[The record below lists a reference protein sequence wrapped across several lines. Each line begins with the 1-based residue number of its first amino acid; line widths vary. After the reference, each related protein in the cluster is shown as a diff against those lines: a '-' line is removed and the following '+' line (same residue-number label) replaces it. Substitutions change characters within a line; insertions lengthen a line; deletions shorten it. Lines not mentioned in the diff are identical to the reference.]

1 MYAFHQKGP
10 LALDGVG
17 PGLVGRFAAA
27 HIGAENVFRPGME
40 ADGAGIGKARAAPVG
55 EKAAD
60 AGDDLMLAAGKAPQH
75 VQGVRIV
82 SGFAQDVVAQGHHG
96 VGGQDQ
102 VVGPGIRRGGHGPRF
117 GRSGTQG
124 VGGGRFPVFGA
135 RFHPGGPD
143 DGIGQAP
150 FIHELAASRRGRSQ
164 HQPDAGPQ
172 EEKGLE
178 RGRVHRPA

>member
-1 MYAFHQKGP
+1 MILAIDIGNTNVVLGGIEGNDILFEARMATDSIKTSDQYCAELKNI
-10 LALDGVG
+10 LAL
-17 PGLVGRFAAA
+17 F
-27 HIGAENVFRPGME
+27 
-40 ADGAGIGKARAAPVG
+40 
-55 EKAAD
+55 
-60 AGDDLMLAAGKAPQH
+60 
-75 VQGVRIV
+75 
-82 SGFAQDVVAQGHHG
+82 DVVPSMIDGTIVASVVPPVLNSFRTAIRKLTGKSCL
-96 VGGQDQ
+96 

-135 RFHPGGPD
+135 RLHPGGPD